1 MSWSLALLSLLETAD
16 DDAIQAKKRE
26 ERVAEK
32 KQEESGEASAGV
44 LAMDLSQNY
53 TDEVQLKEKSFEKLW
68 NLNATW
74 AKLALEDA
82 VTFAKASE
90 PRDSDTL
97 NKALMIS
104 ESKKPQQGGVSSTF
118 AENVWPSLKSRGWK
132 AVTLTEGPS
141 AGKTRY
147 TYVGKQYSSL
157 ESVLSAM
164 PEIHPELSVMAE
176 TLLKTVESSRRDDVE
191 SQERIRA
198 RHLSLSSDT
207 VSMEVLKSFLN
218 QYAPLQLLVDRTR
231 SNRIRLSR
239 RLPSTCSFMHTA
251 STLVRKAQTSSVDT
265 EVIGRLASSL
275 VVDKRTT
282 LPHPLWTTK
291 HDAVLVL
298 AIAKHGWIDQ
308 EASCRA
314 ITDDSTVAWGAPFEV
329 SDENE
334 NSVAAVES
342 RRTIADLRATGS
354 RAASLMN
361 EHHDLLEET
370 KGFNTSLVVRA
381 YDLLRQASNATS
393 EGLESTNLQSWTVN
407 NITDDDSGGGEHEPV
422 ELPTKKDL
430 VRRAKIVLARSNG
443 PAGETNAPVAT
454 RNSFGF
460 AVLDQSETCNILLA
474 EMMRGILKAPSISES
489 CKNLCQLALKEAQI
503 RLHTIQTAGSASL
516 DAASKPSKEADDM
529 IRISRQIEIVQRNLK
544 KSARGCKNLVRVML
558 GADPHQPRN
567 ANEIMFPVDKAA
579 PSALETIRVT
589 NAGTKTSGEKA
600 FEVAMKRAQTR
611 KSEID
616 SETMIDLTEIE
627 TLILQIIC
635 SQGLP
640 VWRDEC
646 NTLSLGAS
654 DGSSADNTAPGAK
667 YTTTWLSVGRSLTT
681 LAQICVKKAAEKAK
695 KARKEYEKA
704 KESDKEKAEA
714 IALESEYVFVGRE
727 TAAEQATEYAADP
740 ETLAKKTIMMLE
752 KLRRHMVPVS
762 LTQNAIRS
770 SDNGLG
776 AKIVLWL
783 AKEIERWSISL
794 NLVDDK
800 NCPLAYSAVDFLEDL
815 SEEEKSGVEI
825 ATVFDKKG
833 CRNVLSQVAS
843 VSRIRSVYMEYSYED
858 LLAKI
863 EKATKNLVA
872 SGDVWEHKPD
882 WWGPPSQPQGS
893 TGHDSLLLERLLSSG
908 YNSILESNENPF
920 HSGQVCIF

>member
-1 MSWSLALLSLLETAD
+1 
-16 DDAIQAKKRE
+16 
-26 ERVAEK
+26 V
-32 KQEESGEASAGV
+32 
-44 LAMDLSQNY
+44 
-53 TDEVQLKEKSFEKLW
+53 
-68 NLNATW
+68 
-74 AKLALEDA
+74 
-82 VTFAKASE
+82 
-90 PRDSDTL
+90 
-97 NKALMIS
+97 
-104 ESKKPQQGGVSSTF
+104 
-118 AENVWPSLKSRGWK
+118 
-132 AVTLTEGPS
+132 
-141 AGKTRY
+141 
-147 TYVGKQYSSL
+147 
-157 ESVLSAM
+157 
-164 PEIHPELSVMAE
+164 PEIHPELSMMAE
-176 TLLKTVESSRRDDVE
+176 TLLKTVESSRQDDVD
-191 SQERIRA
+191 SQERIRTK
-198 RHLSLSSDT
+198 HLSLTSDT
-207 VSMEVLKSFLN
+207 VNMELLRSFLN

-231 SNRIRLSR
+231 STRIRLSR
-239 RLPSTCSFMHTA
+239 RLLSTCSFMHIA

-314 ITDDSTVAWGAPFEV
+314 ITNDSTVAWGPPFEV

-354 RAASLMN
+354 RAALLVN

-370 KGFNTSLVVRA
+370 KGFNMNLVVRA
-381 YDLLRQASNATS
+381 YDLVRQAANATS
-393 EGLESTNLQSWTVN
+393 DGMESTNLHSWTVAD
-407 NITDDDSGGGEHEPV
+407 IAVDDSGGPHEPV

-430 VRRAKIVLARSNG
+430 VRRAKTVLARSNG
-443 PAGETNAPVAT
+443 PAGETNAPVAI

-474 EMMRGILKAPSISES
+474 EMMRGLLKAPSISKS
-489 CKNLCQLALKEAQI
+489 CKNLCQLSLKEAQT
-503 RLHTIQTAGSASL
+503 RLHTIQTAGSASS
-516 DAASKPSKEADDM
+516 DVASKPSKEADDM
-529 IRISRQIEIVQRNLK
+529 MSITRQIEIVQRNLK

-589 NAGTKTSGEKA
+589 NTGTKTSSEKA
-600 FEVAMKRAQTR
+600 FEVATKRAHSR
-611 KSEID
+611 KSEVD
-616 SETMIDLTEIE
+616 TEKMIDLTEIE

-640 VWRDEC
+640 VWREAWK
-646 NTLSLGAS
+646 TISLGAS
-654 DGSSADNTAPGAK
+654 EGSSADNAAHGTK
-667 YTTTWLSVGRSLTT
+667 YTTTWVSVGHSLTS
-681 LAQICVKKAAEKAK
+681 LAQNCVKKAAEKAR

-704 KESDKEKAEA
+704 KESDREKAEGN
-714 IALESEYVFVGRE
+714 ALESERVFVGRE
-727 TAAEQATEYAADP
+727 TAVEQAIEYAADP

-762 LTQNAIRS
+762 LSQNAVRS

-776 AKIVLWL
+776 AKVVLWL
-783 AKEIERWSISL
+783 AKEIERWSMSL

-825 ATVFDKKG
+825 ATAFDKKG

-843 VSRIRSVYMEYSYED
+843 VSRIRSVYVEYRYED
-858 LLAKI
+858 MLAKM

-872 SGDVWEHKPD
+872 SGDVWEQKPE
-882 WWGPPSQPQGS
+882 WWGPPSQPQPQGS

-908 YNSILESNENPF
+908 FDSVLESNENLS
-920 HSGQVCIF
+920 HSGQVCIFTT